1 MIRTIQLRSL
11 ISRTFL
17 QRMTLLLVIF
27 MTAIQAA
34 CAQTTWTGSANS
46 NWNNA
51 ANWSNGVPDI
61 STKAI
66 IPNVLTNNP
75 VIGNGQSVV
84 AYAVQVEAASSLFIS
99 AGGILTI
106 NGSASYAIPFEFTAG
121 LNNSGTVSNS
131 GQLVLGSNSSV
142 GNYAIINQ
150 GVFNNIAGATILI
163 DNTSDTGLYNASGT
177 FTNHAAIIIGG
188 NTNIGLHGI
197 WNDAVFNNN
206 NSGIISVDRF
216 SAKALVNNLDQT
228 KSVHATFTNA
238 AEIIIGTM
246 AGAGMY
252 GIYNIGEF
260 HNNAGGTIQVDNTT
274 KTAVY
279 NDKDAF
285 TNAANITIGSLAAA
299 GQIGL
304 DSRGTFTNA
313 IGATLEI
320 DRVTDLGINI
330 GAGTLT
336 NNGTMTLGAVA
347 KPGTT
352 GLRSANA
359 TFVNTG
365 TISIDRTGNQALE
378 SSGTATNDGTITIGG
393 SDAVGRFGL
402 ITSGSFTNNN
412 GAVIRI
418 DRVGGLAS
426 GLPTGLWHQGGA
438 FSNLG
443 EIVIGEAVS
452 GGDYGMRVQA
462 TFNNN
467 TGGSISIDR
476 TNMTAIDNASTFI
489 NASKITIGALASVRK
504 YGIDLKGQ
512 FTNNPG
518 GNIRIDQSTEAAIF
532 SKSSFINKADIT
544 IGASASAG
552 KFGIE
557 TGGTGHFSN
566 APGGRIFI
574 DRSGSIAIAHL
585 GGTFDNGSEITI
597 GGVAEAGMYG
607 ISNQKDFNNNPGGH
621 IRIDRTTDTGIYQ
634 LKGTFTNAA
643 DITIGANANVGLHG
657 IFNETIFNNNAGG
670 NIRID
675 RTALAGVRLFNGT
688 FTNEAILTIG
698 SVASVGTYGILNVSF
713 LVNKTGGDIRI
724 DRTSDTG
731 IYQFKGTFTNAAS
744 ITIGANANS
753 GVHGI
758 FNESGFLNN
767 SGGDIRIDRT
777 SLAALRNF
785 NGTFTNAATI
795 TIGAVASVGTYGI
808 RNQTAF
814 ANDAG
819 GDIRIDNA
827 AEGIFLENNTF
838 KNAGKVTIGGV
849 TSIAS
854 LLTQQGPGVFL
865 NNPDGVFKGTGQIA
879 AAAFTNAGGILSPG
893 YSPGTLTFSGSKDF
907 SKSTMDIELNGAGTT
922 EYDRINITGTATLG
936 GTLALTINNTP
947 ASGDDMTIITATSI
961 MGTFSSVTG
970 LPAGWNIVYESS
982 TVKLIYNNP
991 MPVNLVSFN
1000 VKAVGSVIK
1009 LDWRTASEVN
1019 NAGFYIERSTD
1030 GFTWKDI
1037 GFLDGNATTST
1048 VRYYAFG
1055 DETPMP
1061 GINYYRLRQ
1070 IDFDGKTEYSRIQG
1084 VRFIDPQ
1091 QTITVWA
1098 DAARQAHIQT
1108 NSIIGQVT
1116 VYDLSG
1122 RILMVSKE
1130 ATLNLSGVQ
1139 SGMLLLIHVTTDGPT
1154 VVRKLV
1160 LY

>member
-1 MIRTIQLRSL
+1 MTRTIQARPVFL
-11 ISRTFL
+11 RTFL
-17 QRMTLLLVIF
+17 QRVSLLLAIF
-27 MTAIQAA
+27 MAAIPAA
-34 CAQTTWTGSANS
+34 CAQTTWTGSANT

-61 STKAI
+61 STEAI
-66 IPNVLTNNP
+66 IPNVSTNDP
-75 VIGNGQSVV
+75 VIGIGQSVV
-84 AYAVQVEAASSLFIS
+84 AYAVHVESESSLSIS
-99 AGGILTI
+99 AGAILTI
-106 NGSASYAIPFEFTAG
+106 NGSATYAVPFEFTAG
-121 LNNSGTVSNS
+121 LNNKGTVSNN
-131 GQLVLGSNSSV
+131 GQLILGASGGV
-142 GNYAIINQ
+142 GSYAIINQ
-150 GVFNNIAGATILI
+150 GVFNNMPGATMLI

-177 FTNHAAIIIGG
+177 FTNHASITIGG
-188 NTNIGLHGI
+188 NTAIGLHGI

-206 NSGIISVDRF
+206 NGGTISIDRF
-216 SAKALVNNLDQT
+216 STKALVNNLDQI
-228 KSVHATFTNA
+228 KSIHATFTNA
-238 AEIIIGTM
+238 AVIIIGAM

-260 HNNAGGTIQVDNTT
+260 HNNANGDIQVDNTT

-279 NDKDAF
+279 NDKDSF

-330 GAGTLT
+330 GASTLT
-336 NNGTMTLGAVA
+336 NNGTITLGAIA

-352 GLRSANA
+352 GLRNANA
-359 TFVNTG
+359 TLVNTG
-365 TISIDRTGNQALE
+365 TISIDRTSNQGLE
-378 SSGTATNDGTITIGG
+378 TSGTTTNDGTITIGG
-393 SDAVGRFGL
+393 SEAVGRFGL
-402 ITSGSFTNNN
+402 IASGSFTNNN

-426 GLPTGLWHQGGA
+426 GLPTGLWHQGGT

-443 EIVIGEAVS
+443 KIVIGEAVS
-452 GGDYGMRVQA
+452 GGDYGIRVQA

-489 NASKITIGALASVRK
+489 NASKITIGALASVGK

-552 KFGIE
+552 NYGIQ
-557 TGGTGHFSN
+557 TGGTGNFYN
-566 APGGRIFI
+566 APAGRIFI

-585 GGTFDNGSEITI
+585 GGTFVNESEITI
-597 GGVAEAGMYG
+597 GSVADAGIYG
-607 ISNQKDFNNNPGGH
+607 ISNQMDFNNNPGGH

-675 RTALAGVRLFNGT
+675 HTSLAGVRLFNGT

-698 SVASVGTYGILNVSF
+698 SVADVGTYGILNVSF

-731 IYQFKGTFTNAAS
+731 IYQFKGSFTNAAS

-758 FNESGFLNN
+758 FNASEFVNN

-777 SLAALRNF
+777 TLAALRNF

-795 TIGAVASVGTYGI
+795 TIGAVAGAGTYGI

-814 ANDAG
+814 SNNTG
-819 GDIRIDNA
+819 GDIRVDHA
-827 AEGIFLENNTF
+827 EEGIFLENNTL
-838 KNAGKVTIGGV
+838 NNGGKVTIGGV
-849 TSIAS
+849 TPMAN
-854 LLTQQGPGVFL
+854 LLTQQGSGVF
-865 NNPDGVFKGTGQIA
+865 NNNTDGVFKGSGQVIA
-879 AAAFTNAGGILSPG
+879 ASFTNAGGVLSPG
-893 YSPGTLTFSGSKDF
+893 YSPGDLIFNGSKDF
-907 SKSTMDIELNGAGTT
+907 SNSVMDIELNGAGSTQ
-922 EYDRINITGTATLG
+922 YDRIDVTGAATLG
-936 GTLALTINNTP
+936 GTLALTLNYTP
-947 ASGDDMTIITATSI
+947 TTGDEMTIINATSI
-961 MGTFSSVTG
+961 AGTFSTVTG
-970 LPAGWNIVYESS
+970 MPAGWNIVYESNA
-982 TVKLIYNNP
+982 VKLSYANP
-991 MPVNLVSFN
+991 MPVNLISFN
-1000 VKAVGSVIK
+1000 AKAVGSVIK
-1009 LDWRTASEVN
+1009 VDWRTASEVN
-1019 NAGFYIERSTD
+1019 NAGFYIERSTN
-1030 GFTWKDI
+1030 GFTWEDI
-1037 GFLDGNATTST
+1037 GFVDGNATTAT
-1048 VRYYAFG
+1048 VKYYAFQ
-1055 DETPMP
+1055 DETPVP

-1070 IDFDGKTEYSRIQG
+1070 IDFDGKIEHSRIQA

-1091 QTITVWA
+1091 QTVTVWA
-1098 DAARQAHIQT
+1098 DAAHRAYIQT
-1108 NSIIGQVT
+1108 NSTIGQVT

-1122 RILMVSKE
+1122 RVLMVSKE
-1130 ATLNLSGVQ
+1130 ATLNLSGVA
-1139 SGMLLLIHVTTDGPT
+1139 SGVVLIHVNTDGPT
-1154 VVRKLV
+1154 VVRKLI

>member
-1 MIRTIQLRSL
+1 M
-11 ISRTFL
+11 
-17 QRMTLLLVIF
+17 LLAMF
-27 MTAIQAA
+27 MMAIPAVW
-34 CAQTTWTGSANS
+34 AQTVWTGSAS
-46 NWNNA
+46 TNWNNA

-61 STKAI
+61 STSAI
-66 IPNVLTNNP
+66 IPNVSTNDP

-84 AYAVQVEAASSLFIS
+84 AYAVDVELESSLSIS

-106 NGSASYAIPFEFTAG
+106 NGSATYAVPFEFTAG
-121 LNNSGTVSNS
+121 LNNKGTVSIS
-131 GQLVLGSNSSV
+131 GQLILGSSSGV
-142 GNYAIINQ
+142 GSYAIINQ
-150 GVFNNIAGATILI
+150 GVFDNMTGATIRI

-177 FTNHAAIIIGG
+177 FTNHAGIIIGG

-197 WNDAVFNNN
+197 WNDAVFENNAG
-206 NSGIISVDRF
+206 GIISIDRS

-228 KSVHATFTNA
+228 KSIHATFTNA
-238 AEIIIGTM
+238 ATIIIGAM

-252 GIYNIGEF
+252 GIYNIGKFE
-260 HNNAGGTIQVDNTT
+260 NNSGGDVQVDNTT

-279 NDKDAF
+279 NDKDTF

-313 IGATLEI
+313 TGATLKI

-330 GAGTLT
+330 GANTLT

-352 GLRSANA
+352 GLRNANA

-365 TISIDRTGNQALE
+365 TISIDRTGNQGLE
-378 SSGTATNDGTITIGG
+378 TSGTATNDGTITLGG
-393 SDAVGRFGL
+393 SEAVGRFGL
-402 ITSGSFTNNN
+402 IVSGSFTNNN

-418 DRVGGLAS
+418 DRIGGPVSAF
-426 GLPTGLWHQGGA
+426 PTALRHQAGA

-452 GGDYGMRVQA
+452 GGDYGMRLQA

-489 NASKITIGALASVRK
+489 NASKITIGALDSVGK

-532 SKSSFINKADIT
+532 SKSSFINNADIT
-544 IGASASAG
+544 IGASVSAG
-552 KFGIE
+552 KYGIE
-557 TGGTGHFSN
+557 TGGSGNFSN
-566 APGGRIFI
+566 APGGRISI
-574 DRSGSIAIAHL
+574 DRSGSIAIVHL
-585 GGTFDNGSEITI
+585 GGTFVNESEITI
-597 GGVAEAGMYG
+597 GGVADAGIYG
-607 ISNQKDFNNNPGGH
+607 ISNQMDFNNNPGGH

-675 RTALAGVRLFNGT
+675 RTSLAGVRLFNGT

-698 SVASVGTYGILNVSF
+698 SVADAGTYGILNVSF

-731 IYQFKGTFTNAAS
+731 IYQFKGSFTNAAS
-744 ITIGANANS
+744 ITIGANTNS

-758 FNESGFLNN
+758 FNESEFVNN

-777 SLAALRNF
+777 TLAALRNF
-785 NGTFTNAATI
+785 NGSFTNAAKI
-795 TIGAVASVGTYGI
+795 TIGAIAGAGTYGI

-814 ANDAG
+814 ANDAD

-838 KNAGKVTIGGV
+838 ENVGNVTIGGN
-849 TSIAS
+849 TAISS
-854 LLTQQGPGVFL
+854 LLTQQGAGVFN
-865 NNPDGVFKGTGQIA
+865 NNPNGVFKGAGQIV
-879 AAAFTNAGGILSPG
+879 AAAFTNAGGMLSPG
-893 YSPGTLTFSGSKDF
+893 YSPGVLTFSNSKDF
-907 SKSTMDIELNGAGTT
+907 SNSVMDIELNGVGIT
-922 EYDRINITGTATLG
+922 EYDRISITGTATLG
-936 GTLALTINNTP
+936 GTLALTINYMPT
-947 ASGDDMTIITATSI
+947 SGDEMTIITATSI
-961 MGTFSSVTG
+961 TGTFGSVTG
-970 LPAGWNIVYESS
+970 LPAGWNIVYESNI
-982 TVKLIYNNP
+982 VKLSYNNP
-991 MPVNLVSFN
+991 MPVNLISFN
-1000 VKAVGSVIK
+1000 AKAVGSVIK
-1009 LDWRTASEVN
+1009 LDWRTASEVDN
-1019 NAGFYIERSTD
+1019 SGFYIERSTN
-1030 GFTWKDI
+1030 GYTWKDI
-1037 GFLDGNATTST
+1037 GFVDGNATTSA
-1048 VRYYAFG
+1048 VKYYAFG

-1070 IDFDGKTEYSRIQG
+1070 IDFDGKTEHSRIQA

-1091 QTITVWA
+1091 QTVTVWA
-1098 DAARQAHIQT
+1098 DAARRAYIQT
-1108 NSIIGQVT
+1108 NSTIGQVT

-1122 RILMVSKE
+1122 RVLMVSKE
-1130 ATLNLSGVQ
+1130 ATLNLSGVT
-1139 SGMLLLIHVTTDGPT
+1139 SGVVLIHVNTDGQT